1 MLRYFYEKPCLWGH
15 CALPAPE
22 PGTTRSSH
30 KKRTDMNANN
40 NFPSA
45 KKWIKAG
52 AVLIIALLGFSYLY
66 RHGVSPVWAAILIV
80 LFPGI
85 FRFIYKVVC
94 FLVALAILI
103 AIIRFIII

>member
-1 MLRYFYEKPCLWGH
+1 MWGH
-15 CALPAPE
+15 SALLASE
-22 PGTTRSSH
+22 SGTTRSSH
-30 KKRTDMNANN
+30 KTTDMNTNN

-45 KKWIKAG
+45 KKWIKA
-52 AVLIIALLGFSYLY
+52 AAIFVIALSGFSYLY
-66 RHGVSPVWAAILIV
+66 RHGVSPVWAAALIV

-85 FRFIYKVVC
+85 FRFIYRAAC

>member
-1 MLRYFYEKPCLWGH
+1 
-15 CALPAPE
+15 
-22 PGTTRSSH
+22 
-30 KKRTDMNANN
+30 MNANN